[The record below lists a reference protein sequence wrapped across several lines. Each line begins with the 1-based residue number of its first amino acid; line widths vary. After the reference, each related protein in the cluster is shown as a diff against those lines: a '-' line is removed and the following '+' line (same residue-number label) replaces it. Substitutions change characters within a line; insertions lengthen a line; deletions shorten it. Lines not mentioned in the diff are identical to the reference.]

1 MRQTVTKS
9 ASISLSLLGVPRLMV
24 GAQPVRLAYVKAE
37 ALLYYLAVT
46 EQVHSRAALAA
57 LLWSQ
62 SSETQARNSL
72 RNAVYTIR
80 QGLKPFDPLLIDR
93 DTIALNMAGIQ
104 LDLTQFQAAIEQSA
118 QINDSLAEALALW
131 RGLFLDGLQLPDT
144 PDFDAWLAE
153 QRHRLEA
160 LYRQGL
166 FALVRHYISVHRLT
180 EARQTL
186 EKLLSFDPLHE
197 VGHQQLMRLYV
208 QTGHRAAALRQYEL
222 LRTRLIEE
230 LGVDPDPA
238 TQALHL
244 EILQAGDRPTA
255 ALPVVEP
262 SAKGLYP
269 FVGRERE
276 MAALS
281 QIYQAVLPHGPARLV
296 MIEGEPGIGKTRLV
310 KEWLATRHRTTVLTT
325 RCFEA
330 EQTIPFQPWI
340 DLIRLTLKPMASPS
354 LNLPDVWLT
363 ELAHL
368 VPEIRLQRPDLELSS
383 GADPELAR
391 GRIVQ
396 AIFHWLET
404 LCRRQPVCIF
414 IDDCQWL
421 DQASLTLLRYILR
434 PQQSHQLPLLIL
446 GAQLETQ
453 SLSGWLPLKTFLE
466 RENLL
471 HNLALDR
478 LPAAAVASLARS
490 VTLNIDLP
498 TDDFIKRL
506 LSETEGNPL
515 FITEFL
521 QMLSR
526 HPTPG
531 GDWPVPQTVQ
541 TVIKNRLEQ
550 LSEPTAQALTAAA
563 VIGRIFNDSMLR
575 QIANLPP
582 STILQALD
590 EAVAANLIAEHGH
603 AYDFTH
609 NKIRAVLVDSLTRS
623 RRRHLHLQIASAL
636 EATLSNDYGL
646 LCHHFE
652 MGGDY
657 PRARN
662 YGLRAARQAVEL
674 YADEDA
680 LRWYD
685 RVETLSNS
693 VGPELSSEAIPKVTP
708 FQQPHVSVALPLD
721 VPGLI
726 GRQRGLI
733 QQRIGL
739 YHDAERTFRAALA
752 RAEARGRPD
761 EQAAVHNLL
770 SFLAYLRSDY
780 DGVGAHAQKGLDL
793 ATAAGEA
800 ALRAPGLRHLGIS
813 VYRTGDY
820 ARART
825 LYDEALL
832 AYRQAGDRLGMAG
845 VYNNIGFVLRTQGCY
860 HEAIEAFQA
869 ALTIY
874 EAMGQV
880 EGIALIY
887 SNIGRTHAFSGD
899 LAQAQTFLERGLALS
914 TNSHTDWIT
923 VKIHRTMGNVFAQS
937 QQWSQSLEHARQA
950 QQLASALGSDED
962 LGATLR
968 LLAEISAACPQFRL
982 DEPTSYYQQSIE
994 LLRQVGAQDELERTT
1009 ASFAAYHSKA

>member
-1 MRQTVTKS
+1 
-9 ASISLSLLGVPRLMV
+9 
-24 GAQPVRLAYVKAE
+24 
-37 ALLYYLAVT
+37 
-46 EQVHSRAALAA
+46 
-57 LLWSQ
+57 
-62 SSETQARNSL
+62 
-72 RNAVYTIR
+72 
-80 QGLKPFDPLLIDR
+80 
-93 DTIALNMAGIQ
+93 
-104 LDLTQFQAAIEQSA
+104 
-118 QINDSLAEALALW
+118 
-131 RGLFLDGLQLPDT
+131 
-144 PDFDAWLAE
+144 
-153 QRHRLEA
+153 
-160 LYRQGL
+160 
-166 FALVRHYISVHRLT
+166 
-180 EARQTL
+180 
-186 EKLLSFDPLHE
+186 
-197 VGHQQLMRLYV
+197 
-208 QTGHRAAALRQYEL
+208 
-222 LRTRLIEE
+222 
-230 LGVDPDPA
+230 
-238 TQALHL
+238 
-244 EILQAGDRPTA
+244 
-255 ALPVVEP
+255 
-262 SAKGLYP
+262 
-269 FVGRERE
+269 
-276 MAALS
+276 
-281 QIYQAVLPHGPARLV
+281 
-296 MIEGEPGIGKTRLV
+296 
-310 KEWLATRHRTTVLTT
+310 
-325 RCFEA
+325 
-330 EQTIPFQPWI
+330 WI
-340 DLIRLTLKPMASPS
+340 DLIRLTLKPLASPP

-368 VPEIRLQRPDLELSS
+368 VPEIRLQRPDLELTS

-446 GAQLETQ
+446 GAQLDTQ

-471 HNLALDR
+471 HALLLDR
-478 LPAAAVASLARS
+478 LSPAAVASLAQS
-490 VTLNIDLP
+490 ITLHTLLP
-498 TDDFIKRL
+498 TDDLFIKRL
-506 LSETEGNPL
+506 LTETEGNPL

-521 QMLSR
+521 QMLGR
-526 HPTPG
+526 HQPSGG

-541 TVIKNRLEQ
+541 TVIRNRLDQ
-550 LSEPTAQALTAAA
+550 LSETTAQTLTAAA
-563 VIGRIFNDSMLR
+563 VIGRVFSDSLLQ
-575 QIANLPP
+575 QISGLP
-582 STILQALD
+582 SDAILQALD
-590 EAVAANLIAEHGH
+590 EAVAANLIAEHDH

-609 NKIRAVLVDSLTRS
+609 NKIRTVLLDGLTSS
-623 RRRHLHLQIASAL
+623 RRRYLHLQIASAL

-685 RVETLSNS
+685 RVETLSDT
-693 VGPELSSEAIPKVTP
+693 VGPELSPEAIPKVTP

-733 QQRIGL
+733 QQRIGR
-739 YHDAERTFRAALA
+739 YHAAERTFRAALA
-752 RAEARGRPD
+752 RAEARGRLD

-780 DGVGAHAQKGLDL
+780 DGVDAHAQKALDL

-825 LYDEALL
+825 LYDEALV
-832 AYRQAGDRLGMAG
+832 AYGQAGDRLGMAG
-845 VYNNIGFVLRTQGCY
+845 VYNNIGFVLRTQACY
-860 HEAIEAFQA
+860 SQAIEAFQA
-869 ALTIY
+869 ALTLY

-899 LAQAQTFLERGLALS
+899 LTQALTFLERGLTLS

-937 QQWSQSLEHARQA
+937 GQWSQSLAHARQA
-950 QQLASALGSDED
+950 QQLAAALGSDED

-968 LLAEISAACPQFRL
+968 LLAEISAACPHFQL
-982 DEPTSYYQQSIE
+982 DEPTTYYHQSIE

-1009 ASFAAYHSKA
+1009 ASFAVYHSKA